1 MLNKEGARTWKKRMI
16 TVEYFKQMQI
26 LPATYIYH
34 QVEAERK

>member
-26 LPATYIYH
+26 LPAIYISSG
-34 QVEAERK
+34 RS